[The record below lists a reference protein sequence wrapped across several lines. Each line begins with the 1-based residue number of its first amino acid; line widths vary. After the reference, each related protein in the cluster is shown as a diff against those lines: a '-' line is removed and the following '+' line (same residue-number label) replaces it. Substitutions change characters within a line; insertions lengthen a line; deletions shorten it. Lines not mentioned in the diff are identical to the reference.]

1 MKTLESVK
9 KQTFP
14 LYEHIII
21 DANSTDGSK
30 ETILK
35 YEKENPHLTFWSSE
49 PDKGIYDGMN
59 KGIKN
64 TDNYFERVKQRANRT
79 NYRYYFF
86 DYLYFKGEVWGK
98 KIGRMSGFILL
109 FWYWWWVVVLPGN
122 FLLINSVPEWSSLHL
137 GYLGAMFLLI
147 CVFILARYRKAR
159 VQALL
164 NRYRRSKHISAVQA
178 YFLFLLPFVLFF
190 LETWL
195 FDEWGWTDCVRWN
208 K

>member
-1 MKTLESVK
+1 
-9 KQTFP
+9 
-14 LYEHIII
+14 
-21 DANSTDGSK
+21 
-30 ETILK
+30 
-35 YEKENPHLTFWSSE
+35 
-49 PDKGIYDGMN
+49 
-59 KGIKN
+59 
-64 TDNYFERVKQRANRT
+64 
-79 NYRYYFF
+79 
-86 DYLYFKGEVWGK
+86 
-98 KIGRMSGFILL
+98 MSGFILL

-122 FLLINSVPEWSSLHL
+122 FLLINNVPQWSSLHL

-195 FDEWGWTDCVRWN
+195 FDEWGWTDCVKWN

>member
-1 MKTLESVK
+1 
-9 KQTFP
+9 
-14 LYEHIII
+14 
-21 DANSTDGSK
+21 
-30 ETILK
+30 
-35 YEKENPHLTFWSSE
+35 
-49 PDKGIYDGMN
+49 
-59 KGIKN
+59 
-64 TDNYFERVKQRANRT
+64 
-79 NYRYYFF
+79 
-86 DYLYFKGEVWGK
+86 
-98 KIGRMSGFILL
+98 
-109 FWYWWWVVVLPGN
+109 
-122 FLLINSVPEWSSLHL
+122 L

>member
-1 MKTLESVK
+1 M
-9 KQTFP
+9 
-14 LYEHIII
+14 
-21 DANSTDGSK
+21 N
-30 ETILK
+30 
-35 YEKENPHLTFWSSE
+35 
-49 PDKGIYDGMN
+49 N

-98 KIGRMSGFILL
+98 KTGRMSGFILL
-109 FWYWWWVVVLPGN
+109 FWYWWWIVVLPGN

-147 CVFILARYRKAR
+147 YVFILARYRKAR

-195 FDEWGWTDCVRWN
+195 FDKWGWTDCVRWN

>member
-1 MKTLESVK
+1 M
-9 KQTFP
+9 
-14 LYEHIII
+14 
-21 DANSTDGSK
+21 N
-30 ETILK
+30 
-35 YEKENPHLTFWSSE
+35 
-49 PDKGIYDGMN
+49 N

-86 DYLYFKGEVWGK
+86 DYLYFKGEVWDK

-109 FWYWWWVVVLPGN
+109 FWYWWWIVVLPGN
-122 FLLINSVPEWSSLHL
+122 FLLINNVPQWSSLHL
-137 GYLGAMFLLI
+137 GYLGAMFLFI

-195 FDEWGWTDCVRWN
+195 FD
-208 K
+208 

>member
-1 MKTLESVK
+1 M
-9 KQTFP
+9 
-14 LYEHIII
+14 
-21 DANSTDGSK
+21 N
-30 ETILK
+30 
-35 YEKENPHLTFWSSE
+35 
-49 PDKGIYDGMN
+49 N

-64 TDNYFERVKQRANRT
+64 TDNYFERVKQRANWT

-98 KIGRMSGFILL
+98 KIGL
-109 FWYWWWVVVLPGN
+109 
-122 FLLINSVPEWSSLHL
+122 
-137 GYLGAMFLLI
+137 LLI

>member
-1 MKTLESVK
+1 
-9 KQTFP
+9 
-14 LYEHIII
+14 
-21 DANSTDGSK
+21 
-30 ETILK
+30 
-35 YEKENPHLTFWSSE
+35 
-49 PDKGIYDGMN
+49 MN
-59 KGIKN
+59 KGIKK

-137 GYLGAMFLLI
+137 GYLGAMFLFI

-164 NRYRRSKHISAVQA
+164 NRYRRSKHISALQA

>member
-1 MKTLESVK
+1 M
-9 KQTFP
+9 
-14 LYEHIII
+14 
-21 DANSTDGSK
+21 N
-30 ETILK
+30 
-35 YEKENPHLTFWSSE
+35 
-49 PDKGIYDGMN
+49 N
-59 KGIKN
+59 KGIKI

-86 DYLYFKGEVWGK
+86 DYLYFKGEGLGQEDRTDV
-98 KIGRMSGFILL
+98 RFYTAVLVL
-109 FWYWWWVVVLPGN
+109 VVDSSSARQL
-122 FLLINSVPEWSSLHL
+122 LLINSVPQWSSLHL

>member
-1 MKTLESVK
+1 MPYATYRFNK
-9 KQTFP
+9 
-14 LYEHIII
+14 II
-21 DANSTDGSK
+21 AA
-30 ETILK
+30 ETIRFIVTVAIVVYEGLK
-35 YEKENPHLTFWSSE
+35 LVVYRMLT
-49 PDKGIYDGMN
+49 
-59 KGIKN
+59 
-64 TDNYFERVKQRANRT
+64 
-79 NYRYYFF
+79 
-86 DYLYFKGEVWGK
+86 
-98 KIGRMSGFILL
+98 
-109 FWYWWWVVVLPGN
+109 
-122 FLLINSVPEWSSLHL
+122 SVPQWSSLHL

-164 NRYRRSKHISAVQA
+164 NRYRRSKHISTVQA